1 MAGLSKNMQAAL
13 NSPPDAS
20 AKLRSL
26 HVLDLKLNNQSWTL
40 LADGVKH
47 TRALETLKLN
57 MVNVD
62 RANLQKLADAMKT
75 NASISVL
82 DLSFNDMADA
92 NGDVLARIISN

>member
-13 NSPPDAS
+13 NRPPDAS

-26 HVLDLKLNNQSWTL
+26 HVLDIKLNNQSWTL

-62 RANLQKLADAMKT
+62 RDNLQKLADAMKT

-82 DLSFNDMADA
+82 DLSFNDMSDA
-92 NGDVLARIISN
+92 NGDVLAKIISN